1 MPKDAGQ
8 TKIIAEILKKKLT
21 KEPGKQAPV
30 SVKSDKDDS
39 ILGGYDSAKD
49 TVVITP
55 NSATA
60 SNIIAHELQHE
71 IDVKQRTKAKA
82 LGLPM
87 PSKEGRGTKPH
98 DPAKQGELMSP
109 YQTSGDVKDE
119 DLIQEAKGNL
129 KARREALDAE
139 TQAWLD
145 KKVPPVVQRVM
156 GLKASKIPIKAEE
169 LIQSPTPVTFKEML
183 EKELEKK
190 AKVKAGK

>member
-1 MPKDAGQ
+1 MPSKAEQ

-30 SVKSDKDDS
+30 SVKEDKDTS

-71 IDVKQRTKAKA
+71 IDVKQRAKAKA
-82 LGLPM
+82 LKLPM

-98 DPAKQGELMSP
+98 DTEEQGKLMSP
-109 YQTSGDVKDE
+109 YQTPGDVKDE

-129 KARREALDAE
+129 KARREGLDAE

-145 KKVPPVVQRVM
+145 SKVPKLTQKLL
-156 GLKASKIPIKAEE
+156 GLKAAKIPVKAED
-169 LIQSPTPVTFKEML
+169 LIQEPTPVTFKEML
-183 EKELEKK
+183 EAELAKRK
-190 AKVKAGK
+190 AKK